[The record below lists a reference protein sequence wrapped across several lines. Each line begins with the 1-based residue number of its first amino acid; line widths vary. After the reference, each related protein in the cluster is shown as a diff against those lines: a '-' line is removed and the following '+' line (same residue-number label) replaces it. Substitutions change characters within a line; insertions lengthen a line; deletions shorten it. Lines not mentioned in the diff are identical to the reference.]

1 MIPRTIETLVESIED
16 DTILGVVTGKLQYD
30 KPENRLFTKD
40 PEFRSNHMR
49 DSMIL
54 RNSYAG
60 IDTDE
65 IIAMCRDISI
75 TSFERTIDPIII
87 TDQTSNEFVIAQS
100 IRSQTDVL
108 GDAAYIAFVF
118 PNESTVIHYADHY
131 YADGGFVFTALSTI
145 LVRILNQP
153 VKYAPPIPYI
163 YIPLIS
169 EAAATARWREIGSYV
184 IKYPLLN
191 RRSHVTQIYHRTAA
205 RLPNTNRWVVYARAL
220 LPLFQYSDRQYL
232 HCSVTVGLDVS
243 RVITNNRIGTIFMLL
258 HRPDNMALPEEEI
271 VNLLAHE
278 IETQITSNYT
288 DAFMTYDA
296 AVSLDSTLPRKFGFT
311 LRGATDVVLSPFYL
325 TLPDSPEYQL
335 TEQEF
340 DIVAQQYGC
349 FGGAVS
355 FPFLYISTVNIGD
368 YSGATYQTNC
378 PDMRF
383 GDMVD
388 AGEAVNGARFEHVR
402 GSS

>member
-1 MIPRTIETLVESIED
+1 
-16 DTILGVVTGKLQYD
+16 
-30 KPENRLFTKD
+30 
-40 PEFRSNHMR
+40 
-49 DSMIL
+49 
-54 RNSYAG
+54 
-60 IDTDE
+60 
-65 IIAMCRDISI
+65 
-75 TSFERTIDPIII
+75 
-87 TDQTSNEFVIAQS
+87 
-100 IRSQTDVL
+100 
-108 GDAAYIAFVF
+108 
-118 PNESTVIHYADHY
+118 
-131 YADGGFVFTALSTI
+131 
-145 LVRILNQP
+145 
-153 VKYAPPIPYI
+153 
-163 YIPLIS
+163 
-169 EAAATARWREIGSYV
+169 
-184 IKYPLLN
+184 
-191 RRSHVTQIYHRTAA
+191 
-205 RLPNTNRWVVYARAL
+205 
-220 LPLFQYSDRQYL
+220 
-232 HCSVTVGLDVS
+232 
-243 RVITNNRIGTIFMLL
+243 MLL